1 MIQCIMEESK
11 CDELFLRNQNNNLR
25 QCLHLFEKVPKN
37 IICQTNISG
46 NAMIVKN
53 CNGSVYVR
61 DETNKF
67 NHITA
72 HFLKNSRKI
81 NSINSVNYD
90 EIVNFIVQCLE
101 SR

>member
-1 MIQCIMEESK
+1 MEESK

-37 IICQTNISG
+37 IICQTNITG

-53 CNGSVYVR
+53 GNGSVYVR
-61 DETNKF
+61 DERNNF
-67 NHITA
+67 NNREGITA
-72 HFLKNSRKI
+72 HFLKNSRKM
-81 NSINSVNYD
+81 NSINSVNYN